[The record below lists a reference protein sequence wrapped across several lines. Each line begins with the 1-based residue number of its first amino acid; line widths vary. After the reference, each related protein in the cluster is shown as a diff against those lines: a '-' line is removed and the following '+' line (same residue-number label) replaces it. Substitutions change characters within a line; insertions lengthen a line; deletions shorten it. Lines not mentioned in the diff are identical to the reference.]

1 MTSIKAFRLAGPQI
15 YRSVEERSV
24 GRRKMTRG
32 RFGWLALEDSKYYI
46 LISLY
51 LYMYTIYIY
60 ILIYFIHVGA
70 QLLYSN
76 HRESY
81 RKATWI
87 GQLVWTVTIYSF
99 TNLQYDWNIAALVA
113 RWHVMIVNFTECQIQ
128 ALKFDPAQHA
138 VTYRFVWWN
147 VMQTYAK
154 RIWSKTLTH
163 VEAHLTM
170 SFTSPGPT
178 KSFVATRPNWKHM
191 RRPEKSLPSWRLR
204 SWGSQLFCG

>member
-1 MTSIKAFRLAGPQI
+1 
-15 YRSVEERSV
+15 
-24 GRRKMTRG
+24 
-32 RFGWLALEDSKYYI
+32 
-46 LISLY
+46 
-51 LYMYTIYIY
+51 MYT
-60 ILIYFIHVGA
+60 IYFIHVGA

-87 GQLVWTVTIYSF
+87 GQLVWTVTINSF

-113 RWHVMIVNFTECQIQ
+113 LRHVMIVNFTECQIQ
-128 ALKFDPAQHA
+128 ALKFDPAQHV

-154 RIWSKTLTH
+154 RIWSKTWIH

-178 KSFVATRPNWKHM
+178 KSFVATRRNWKHM